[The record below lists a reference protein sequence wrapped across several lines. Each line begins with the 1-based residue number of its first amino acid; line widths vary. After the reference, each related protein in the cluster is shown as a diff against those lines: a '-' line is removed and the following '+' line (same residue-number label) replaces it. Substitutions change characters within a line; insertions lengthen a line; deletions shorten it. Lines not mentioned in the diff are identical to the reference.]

1 MLQRRPC
8 LQRSGVGH
16 SFSVS
21 QEAWDRAER
30 LSHEVKHPFQDRW
43 GITIRRNQEIS
54 MVEQVLWNY
63 FSLKELDLED

>member
-21 QEAWDRAER
+21 QEAWDYAER
-30 LSHEVKHPFQDRW
+30 LSHEVKNPFKDRHGVW
-43 GITIRRNQEIS
+43 HYKELS
-54 MVEQVLWNY
+54 MVELTLRNY
-63 FSLKELDLED
+63 CDFKGLVLED